1 MIPLRAAPAA
11 VARPVVIDPT
21 ARRFLLLP
29 AGSARAAGWTVP
41 ALLVRAQEPYRR
53 TVLRHLRR
61 ERGFPAV
68 RIGAVVGR
76 LPAGAARPVE
86 EYVVLAAPACDR
98 WPRDV
103 RALMAPEARWWDT
116 AALRRSGD
124 AVEPETLP
132 LFLDGY
138 WEGWL
143 PDGVIS
149 LA

>member
-1 MIPLRAAPAA
+1 MTPLRAVPAA
-11 VARPVVIDPT
+11 VVRPVVIDPA

-29 AGSARAAGWTVP
+29 AGSTGTAGWTLP
-41 ALLVRAQEPYRR
+41 ALPVRAQEPCRR

-61 ERGFPAV
+61 ERRFPAV
-68 RIGAVVGR
+68 CIGAVVGR
-76 LPAGAARPVE
+76 LPTGTARPVE
-86 EYVVLAAPACDR
+86 EYVVLAAPACGR

-103 RALMAPEARWWDT
+103 RVLMAPGACWWDT
-116 AALRRSGD
+116 AALRKSGA

-143 PDGVIS
+143 PGGVIS
-149 LA
+149 LE